1 MRPADIQQ
9 RLEEMPR
16 GRNLAESDGIS
27 ESEFPRC
34 NPSAQ
39 RGLRRQ
45 TESPE
50 SNLQSYA
57 CAHTRVGGSRDWV
70 RESPQIPETP
80 LPLDPTPAAA
90 LWTALRNREN
100 VYAVADRL
108 GLSPEAGAD
117 SWRLDALR
125 VAKTEAFW
133 DARPSDVPL
142 TREDWQRWRR
152 LKESPRKMLDLLRK
166 LIYGVRLWD

>member
-1 MRPADIQQ
+1 MRPANGQ
-9 RLEEMPR
+9 RQPPETPR
-16 GRNLAESDGIS
+16 RRNLAESGGIS
-27 ESEFPRC
+27 KNRDSAL

-39 RGLRRQ
+39 ANLQ
-45 TESPE
+45 CEAESPE
-50 SNLQSYA
+50 SDLQLYT
-57 CAHTRVGGSRDWV
+57 CAGARAGRSIDPLQ
-70 RESPQIPETP
+70 EIPQIPQIP
-80 LPLDPTPAAA
+80 LPFDPAPTAA

-117 SWRLDALR
+117 SWRLAALR
-125 VAKTEAFW
+125 VARTEAFW
-133 DARPSDVPL
+133 DARPPDVPL